1 MTTRKNKGKSI
12 LALSLVFGPALFLIF
27 IATRSCEHKFKTLD
41 DFGKAIDYQFT
52 DARGK
57 KWSSKDFKGDL
68 VIVTT
73 IQETCP
79 DSCAVKL
86 WHLDKTIYQHI
97 RKNKRK
103 KMKQVKLISFATDGK
118 GRPLKNL
125 ELIEQALTDQV
136 EGYDPDL
143 WYIASGDPES
153 LYDFKNNGR
162 SLLQKGKSYFGG
174 HAFQELVLL
183 LDKDNHLRMVL
194 PGNAE
199 GTIRR
204 MKEHIAL
211 LQKQYDKE
219 AAANK

>member
-1 MTTRKNKGKSI
+1 MTEGKNKGKSI

-41 DFGKAIDYQFT
+41 DFGQATNYQFT

-57 KWSSKDFKGDL
+57 KWSSKDFKGEI

-103 KMKQVKLISFATDGK
+103 KKSETFLRWRVFF
-118 GRPLKNL
+118 PL
-125 ELIEQALTDQV
+125 
-136 EGYDPDL
+136 
-143 WYIASGDPES
+143 
-153 LYDFKNNGR
+153 
-162 SLLQKGKSYFGG
+162 
-174 HAFQELVLL
+174 
-183 LDKDNHLRMVL
+183 
-194 PGNAE
+194 
-199 GTIRR
+199 
-204 MKEHIAL
+204 
-211 LQKQYDKE
+211 
-219 AAANK
+219 